1 MGKIIHTPSAYY
13 QTTYQ
18 SFRIALIQDALR
30 VAGREET
37 LLYRASLDGGDWEP
51 IRRMDAR
58 GNVGYRKVE
67 LGRQQREKDH
77 LYPK

>member
-1 MGKIIHTPSAYY
+1 
-13 QTTYQ
+13 
-18 SFRIALIQDALR
+18 LIQDALR

-58 GNVGYRKVE
+58 GNVGYLLQWNNRAKSRGLTNLGRHRKVE